1 MTSDEKEKTVDQILR
16 RYRNLGATVV
26 SDDESLCRLLATLK
40 LNRADRMIGEYLRSF
55 LTV

>member
-1 MTSDEKEKTVDQILR
+1 MTSEEKDQTVEQILR

-26 SDDESLCRLLATLK
+26 DDDESLCRLLATLK
-40 LNRADRMIGEYLRSF
+40 LNRSDRAVGEYLRSF